1 MNENYSIKRKKKNTH
16 SRGKKGIYKIR
27 NATKASLNGRL

>member
-1 MNENYSIKRKKKNTH
+1 MNENYSIKRKKNTH